1 MTPKIGEI
9 ITITKRK
16 GSTWHSGAG
25 GGDPRNV
32 ELPFTGKVTNIKY
45 DALCVGGYGFSLTH
59 ITWGIHTSRTNN
71 IYMNIPIFKP
81 GDTVEC
87 IKDMGGKC
95 KVGKVYIITKGNYI
109 YASLTNPN
117 DICVNVGID
126 GKVPYYA
133 RGFKLIE
140 PAEPIIFI

>member
-59 ITWGIHTSRTNN
+59 ITWEYT
-71 IYMNIPIFKP
+71 PQ
-81 GDTVEC
+81 
-87 IKDMGGKC
+87 
-95 KVGKVYIITKGNYI
+95 
-109 YASLTNPN
+109 
-117 DICVNVGID
+117 
-126 GKVPYYA
+126 
-133 RGFKLIE
+133 
-140 PAEPIIFI
+140 EPIIFIWTYQYLNQETQLSA